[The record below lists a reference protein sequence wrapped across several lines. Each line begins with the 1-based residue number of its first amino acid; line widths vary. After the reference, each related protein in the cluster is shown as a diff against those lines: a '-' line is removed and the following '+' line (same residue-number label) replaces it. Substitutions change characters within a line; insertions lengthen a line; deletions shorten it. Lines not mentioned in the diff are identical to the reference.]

1 MLKEDSW
8 DIKDIDPLYIEES
21 RGRTRVDGFVVK
33 ALQGAYNNY
42 HLTSAR
48 KGEITGLI
56 KDCFT
61 NDSDLLSANRIDL
74 IMLTGSRLRHLNFE
88 HNADYDVYVF
98 VTDDPADI
106 LQNKSTSL
114 VFHQENQAGNIRI
127 DGKIMDYRKLYSL
140 LVKSNPNIIE
150 LFRESEKIYD
160 RSGGFADLLLEMS
173 DNLFWINPDRY
184 AGSVGGNLMQ
194 AHKQILK
201 DKPNAG
207 KWLAL
212 AIAFLDDFRR
222 ISKGV
227 SPVKNQSDRLS
238 GMIKRKT
245 DRHTLTYNQ
254 EIVLCDKA
262 EEEFSR
268 IRDKWN
274 KQIDTDE
281 NKRIERALNDHLKAI
296 FIDKLAQIFK
306 CNEQ

>member
-1 MLKEDSW
+1 MTKLKDN
-8 DIKDIDPLYIEES
+8 P
-21 RGRTRVDGFVVK
+21 
-33 ALQGAYNNY
+33 YNDH

-48 KGEITGLI
+48 KSAITDLI
-56 KDCFT
+56 KDCFM
-61 NDSDLLSANRIDL
+61 NDSDLPSEDRIDL
-74 IMLTGSRLRHLNFE
+74 IMLTGSRLRNLNFE
-88 HNADYDVYVF
+88 PNADYDVYVF
-98 VTDDPADI
+98 VADDPADI

-114 VFHQENQAGNIRI
+114 VFHQENESGNIKI

-160 RSGGFADLLLEMS
+160 RSGGFADFVSEMS

-194 AHKQILK
+194 VHKQILK

-207 KWLAL
+207 KRLAL
-212 AIAFLDDFRR
+212 AIAFLDDFRKV
-222 ISKGV
+222 SQGN
-227 SPVKNQSDRLS
+227 SPVKDQSDRLS
-238 GMIKRKT
+238 GMLKRKA

-262 EEEFSR
+262 EEEFRR

-274 KQIDTDE
+274 EQIDTDE
-281 NKRIERALNDHLKAI
+281 NKKIERTLNDHLKAI

-306 CNEQ
+306 CSKQ

>member
-1 MLKEDSW
+1 MTKLKDN
-8 DIKDIDPLYIEES
+8 P
-21 RGRTRVDGFVVK
+21 
-33 ALQGAYNNY
+33 YNDH

-48 KGEITGLI
+48 KSAIYGLI
-56 KDCFT
+56 KDCFM
-61 NDSDLLSANRIDL
+61 NDPDLPSANRIDL
-74 IMLTGSRLRHLNFE
+74 IMLTGSRLRNLNFE

-98 VTDDPADI
+98 VTDDPSDI

-114 VFHQENQAGNIRI
+114 AFHQENESGNIKI

-150 LFRESEKIYD
+150 LFRESEKIYN
-160 RSGGFADLLLEMS
+160 RSNCFADLLSEIR

-194 AHKQILK
+194 VHKQILK

-207 KWLAL
+207 KRLAL
-212 AIAFLDDFRR
+212 AIAFLDDFRKV
-222 ISKGV
+222 SQGN
-227 SPVKNQSDRLS
+227 SPVKDQSDRLS
-238 GMIKRKT
+238 GMLKRKA

-262 EEEFSR
+262 EEAFRR

-274 KQIDTDE
+274 KQIGTDE
-281 NKRIERALNDHLKAI
+281 NKKIERALNDHLKTI
-296 FIDKLAQIFK
+296 FIDKLAQIFQ
-306 CNEQ
+306 NY